1 MVNGM
6 CLLLVALQLRYFKLY
21 PETIQ
26 ATDSDDSTDSTAEVT
41 DSYVEPTRYLESSSF
56 NITEDTLNQPWAY
69 FLGYDLP
76 WDATGSQLMI
86 MSVEA
91 FVAMLMCYFFPKY
104 IAIVPSSLLAI
115 LLLTGVNSILPVSS
129 SWVAP
134 TVGDYFVWETPLSTF
149 FTGMF
154 HPDYTIP
161 PFNMETIFAAV
172 ATGLSL
178 FCINLLESLVAINV
192 VDKYTSTVSE
202 QDHVF
207 YGQGVGN
214 LVSGVMLGMGGTGLA
229 HTSLLGLQMGG
240 VTHLC
245 VFSSGIAM
253 LCALT
258 FAYPAVAMIPLG
270 ALLGVALH
278 LILTMIQTPP
288 VLALMLKCTRV
299 KSLVASDLFSTLVT
313 ALFAVLA
320 STYGLVGY
328 FIGVVCYACDPIAH
342 AAHLNENEG
351 TFSFLELVVPP
362 RRKLTKMDKFI
373 TTQQLHRY
381 DHRGDSNARNEC
393 MITAIPDRMPRRKS
407 RYKEDDSSESSSV
420 PERY

>member
-1 MVNGM
+1 M
-6 CLLLVALQLRYFKLY
+6 Q
-21 PETIQ
+21 
-26 ATDSDDSTDSTAEVT
+26 
-41 DSYVEPTRYLESSSF
+41 
-56 NITEDTLNQPWAY
+56 
-69 FLGYDLP
+69 
-76 WDATGSQLMI
+76 
-86 MSVEA
+86 
-91 FVAMLMCYFFPKY
+91 
-104 IAIVPSSLLAI
+104 
-115 LLLTGVNSILPVSS
+115 
-129 SWVAP
+129 
-134 TVGDYFVWETPLSTF
+134 TPLSTF
-149 FTGMF
+149 FTDMF

-178 FCINLLESLVAINV
+178 FSINLLESLVAINV

-342 AAHLNENEG
+342 G
-351 TFSFLELVVPP
+351 
-362 RRKLTKMDKFI
+362 K
-373 TTQQLHRY
+373 
-381 DHRGDSNARNEC
+381 
-393 MITAIPDRMPRRKS
+393 
-407 RYKEDDSSESSSV
+407 
-420 PERY
+420 